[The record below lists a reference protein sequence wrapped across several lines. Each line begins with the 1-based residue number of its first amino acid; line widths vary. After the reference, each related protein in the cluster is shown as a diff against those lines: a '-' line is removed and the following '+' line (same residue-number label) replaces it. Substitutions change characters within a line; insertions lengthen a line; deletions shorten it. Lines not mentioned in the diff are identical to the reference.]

1 MRMMICSR
9 VFGFNIHGDKAE
21 GMVPYA
27 DMLNHKMPRQTSWNY
42 SNSRDGFIIEAC
54 ERIKKGDQVYDSYG
68 NKCNN
73 RFLLNYGF
81 VNLNNEAD
89 NEVAITVTMSADDK
103 LTEQKRLI
111 CKENSSR
118 TFRVMA
124 NLDTQIMSRFL
135 SFVRFIEFDETPEQ
149 LNKFMYSWNHSR
161 SVEDIPIINR
171 RNETLVFEKVKSLC
185 QIALAEYPTTHEDDL
200 KLLAEDDPPM
210 SKLTFNQ
217 RNMVLYRSGEK
228 VILNY
233 LISMSYFC
241 LALLTMT
248 FEDYNEAKKCLK
260 DVPEDF
266 KSCRNYLTNG
276 LLPQLVK
283 KNEKDQNNCELY

>member
-103 LTEQKRLI
+103 LTEQKRFI

-135 SFVRFIEFDETPEQ
+135 SFVRFIEFDETP
-149 LNKFMYSWNHSR
+149 
-161 SVEDIPIINR
+161 D
-171 RNETLVFEKVKSLC
+171 
-185 QIALAEYPTTHEDDL
+185 
-200 KLLAEDDPPM
+200 
-210 SKLTFNQ
+210 
-217 RNMVLYRSGEK
+217 
-228 VILNY
+228 
-233 LISMSYFC
+233 
-241 LALLTMT
+241 
-248 FEDYNEAKKCLK
+248 
-260 DVPEDF
+260 
-266 KSCRNYLTNG
+266 
-276 LLPQLVK
+276 
-283 KNEKDQNNCELY
+283 